1 MRSALGRLFTMDTVQ
16 VHDERAGL
24 FGWWRA
30 ADPTAHRAL
39 VAASFGW
46 MLDAFDVMLYSM
58 VLAAL
63 IADLGIT
70 KGEAG
75 LLGSVTLLASAAG
88 GMIFGIVADRAGR
101 TRALMG
107 SVLLYSIFTGLCGVA
122 QNLEQLVVFRVL
134 LGIGMGGEW
143 ASGAALVSETWPAA
157 HRGKAFGFMQSSW
170 AVGYALAA
178 MVTAIVLPRFG
189 WRAVFFVGVLPA
201 LFTLWIQRRV
211 EEPAIWRSAVSKGAA
226 AASASAVRLGDLFRG
241 RLGGIT
247 LAVTLMNACTMFGWW
262 GLNLWIPAYLS
273 LPIDQGGI
281 GLSAYGMSVLV
292 IAMQVGMW
300 FGYVTFGFMA
310 DAFGR
315 KRAYVLYVLMAAVL
329 LPIYG
334 FVRSPSILLALGPF
348 VAFFGTG
355 YFSGFGPLTAEVYPT
370 AIRATAQG
378 VTYNI
383 GRVASAIAPFA
394 VGTLAQ
400 GRGFGVAFSITGVA
414 FLLAA
419 IAWVWIP
426 ETRGKA
432 LE

>member
-1 MRSALGRLFTMDTVQ
+1 MRSALVRLFTMDTVQ
-16 VHDERAGL
+16 VHDEGAGL

-226 AASASAVRLGDLFRG
+226 AASASAVRIGDLFRG
-241 RLGGIT
+241 RLGGVT

-334 FVRSPSILLALGPF
+334 FVRSPAVLLALGPF

>member
-1 MRSALGRLFTMDTVQ
+1 MGSAPVRPFTMDTVQ

-226 AASASAVRLGDLFRG
+226 AASASAVRIGDLFRG
-241 RLGGIT
+241 RLGGVT

-334 FVRSPSILLALGPF
+334 FVRSPAVLLALGPF

>member
-1 MRSALGRLFTMDTVQ
+1 MGSAPVRPFTMDTVQ

-334 FVRSPSILLALGPF
+334 FVRSPAVLLALGPF